1 MLLINRINSTNNNTT
16 HDQNGKDKSI
26 HINTMTATHF
36 RKNSHTNALASPSAI
51 TNGSGVN
58 NITTDAA
65 SAATPSSMS
74 SSSLPLLGRAPSLK
88 KSGNDSTIADKKS
101 KFSLQGLFR
110 KRSNS
115 ITAQKEQQLQQKQEE
130 LVQQEDEEEAQAP
143 PPPPPPPPPP
153 QQQQQQQDDISSLQ
167 LSPTNYADYTYSDD
181 VLTTPRQQNSYT
193 LTSPVVTPHN
203 IMDNTNHLTIIRSIE
218 EEEEEEEEGEE
229 EEGETVSNNQ
239 KAYDDND
246 FIAEQEFSFESSN
259 PHFAPSTLQPIPR
272 SALFSPS
279 PGYISHQQTNT
290 ATAPPNNGLSS
301 DHERYTSFTADC
313 VSLQNSEMSTAM
325 DLDSDTMIINASDY
339 NTDNDV
345 ESKLNVDKQRGGVK
359 KTKLK
364 DSVTATRPSLSSRT
378 NTSAPKRNLKS
389 ILRIGSFSG
398 NHNIRTTNPHK
409 DAVSTKVCTPTTIP
423 QTIERQAESEFS
435 FDNENDDDH
444 GLYNFEPEF
453 EDSQLDLNFDPKH
466 EESELDYKF
475 GGYHPVCKGDVY
487 FSRNLPNRE
496 YVILRKL
503 GWGHFSTVWL
513 AKSRI
518 STIGNGSSSI
528 HSSSSSSSPSTC
540 SNDDYSEYFVAIKF
554 VKSNKNYKEAA
565 RDEIRILH
573 TLQDP
578 VHNNGHLPGEYSSYF
593 DTHPPKQHPGYKH
606 LMKLL
611 DDFEITGP
619 NGNHIC
625 MVFEILGENVLN
637 LIYKYKKFYRHV
649 DEEIKRKSVEG
660 EESNGQQVPHLKS
673 EQVQQPAMKFGKWD
687 NKYFKRNTKSKL
699 SLGLTK
705 KDLTDAAI
713 AAPPSA
719 ASTVSS
725 SSTTVSPIETVME
738 TGEDIDSS
746 MIKTATGA
754 TGFGLGMAIGAAAGC
769 NTSQSTTATST
780 DPWQLSMEKKL
791 KAMSSDSLVKLIK
804 TSRSVGGIPLPI
816 VKTIVKQL
824 LLAVDY
830 MHHCG
835 IIHTDLKPE
844 NILIDIEDINKVIK
858 LIEDEKMSKARA
870 SNSSLSRAASLI
882 KRGGSSFSKP
892 SLLQRTLS
900 FNVLQQAPP
909 ATVTEHP
916 ELAELHQ
923 QQQQQQQQSQHS
935 LTEHKQR
942 QASTTSITSSQ
953 SSSFYYK
960 RLKNSI
966 LGKYDSPIRSSKPLS
981 SATTSSDIFFK
992 DVDFDKARRKSVSKA
1007 ISPKNFSI
1015 FDLGRRSTITNM
1027 SNSSLIKSASSNCAA
1042 GAGAVTSDNISI
1054 KIADLGNATYTN
1066 EHFTNQIQTR
1076 QYRSPEIILK
1086 YKSWGSST
1094 DLWSIGCII
1103 FELITGDFLFD
1114 PHDGKC
1120 FDKDEDHLAQIVE
1133 LLGHFPLDEYLVDC
1147 KLTGK
1152 FFKLHPENHRQIIF
1166 KNIDNLKYWGLEE
1179 VLVEKYKFPANDPQ
1193 IKLICDLI
1201 LKCLSF
1207 DLDQRYD
1214 AGSLLK
1220 HPWFTN
1226 SSDVED
1232 TTTTTTTSDDFEVG
1246 HGCGCEVDEE
1256 MLKNLPNIHDD
1267 LPGYTCEA

>member
-1 MLLINRINSTNNNTT
+1 MLLINRINSNNSNSRS
-16 HDQNGKDKSI
+16 QNYKEKNLPGKNS
-26 HINTMTATHF
+26 HF
-36 RKNSHTNALASPSAI
+36 RKNSTAYTLDSPSSSSVATNEI
-51 TNGSGVN
+51 TDGV
-58 NITTDAA
+58 TADAA
-65 SAATPSSMS
+65 ATATPTSVT
-74 SSSLPLLGRAPSLK
+74 SSSLPLLGRSPSLK
-88 KSGNDSTIADKKS
+88 KNNSDATTGDKKS

-110 KRSNS
+110 KRANS
-115 ITAQKEQQLQQKQEE
+115 TSAQKEQPVEK
-130 LVQQEDEEEAQAP
+130 EEEEQGI
-143 PPPPPPPPPP
+143 
-153 QQQQQQQDDISSLQ
+153 QQYNESTSLP
-167 LSPTNYADYTYSDD
+167 SPTDATFPYNSS
-181 VLTTPRQQNSYT
+181 VLTTPIQQQSCTSNS
-193 LTSPVVTPHN
+193 PAVTPHS
-203 IMDNTNHLTIIRSIE
+203 IMDNTNHITIIRSIE
-218 EEEEEEEEGEE
+218 EEEEAASNDHVTIEEEEEAE
-229 EEGETVSNNQ
+229 DDDYNNETQ
-239 KAYDDND
+239 P
-246 FIAEQEFSFESSN
+246 FSFDSTN
-259 PHFAPSTLQPIPR
+259 ACFTTTNLAPVPR

-279 PGYISHQQTNT
+279 PGYISHQGTM
-290 ATAPPNNGLSS
+290 ATPKPTHPQSGS

-325 DLDSDTMIINASDY
+325 DLDSDTMIVNASDY
-339 NTDNDV
+339 RVDN
-345 ESKLNVDKQRGGVK
+345 EQETKTRLNPGKQRSSI
-359 KTKLK
+359 TKNPK
-364 DSVTATRPSLSSRT
+364 DTTTRPSITTRP
-378 NTSAPKRNLKS
+378 SAPKRNLKS

-409 DAVSTKVCTPTTIP
+409 DAVATKVSTPTTSTSTATAGQN
-423 QTIERQAESEFS
+423 QTEFS
-435 FDNENDDDH
+435 FENDD
-444 GLYNFEPEF
+444 E
-453 EDSQLDLNFDPKH
+453 EDEYCSESELQESQSDLDFDPKH
-466 EESELDYKF
+466 EESEQDYKF

-487 FSRNLPNRE
+487 FSRKLPNRE

-528 HSSSSSSSPSTC
+528 HSSTSLH
-540 SNDDYSEYFVAIKF
+540 SNEDYNEYFVAIKF

-565 RDEIRILH
+565 RDEIKILQ

-578 VHNNGHLPGEYSSYF
+578 VNNHAHLPVENVSYF
-593 DTHPPKQHPGYKH
+593 DNHPPKQHPGYKH

-611 DDFEITGP
+611 DDFEIAGP

-649 DEEIKRKSVEG
+649 DEEIKRKNVEG
-660 EESNGQQVPHLKS
+660 DEAKQGQGQSQLQPQQKS
-673 EQVQQPAMKFGKWD
+673 EQVQPGMKFGKWD

-705 KDLTDAAI
+705 KDICDSTI
-713 AAPPSA
+713 APPST
-719 ASTVSS
+719 ASTISS

-738 TGEDIDSS
+738 ASEDIDSS
-746 MIKTATGA
+746 MTTAATGA
-754 TGFGLGMAIGAAAGC
+754 TGTGIGFGFGLGASGI
-769 NTSQSTTATST
+769 TQSIKLAST
-780 DPWQLSMEKKL
+780 DPWHNSMEKKL

-804 TSRSVGGIPLPI
+804 TSHSVGGIPLPI

-844 NILIDIEDINKVIK
+844 NILIDIDDINKVIRS
-858 LIEDEKMSKARA
+858 IEDEKVAKARA

-882 KRGGSSFSKP
+882 KRGSFSKP
-892 SLLQRTLS
+892 NLLQQTSS
-900 FNVLQQAPP
+900 FAALQQAPP

-916 ELAELHQ
+916 ENVEQEQQHSPQHQ
-923 QQQQQQQQSQHS
+923 YQQSS
-935 LTEHKQR
+935 TEQKPR
-942 QASTTSITSSQ
+942 QESTTSITSSH
-953 SSSFYYK
+953 SSNFYYK
-960 RLKNSI
+960 RSKNSI
-966 LGKYDSPIRSSKPLS
+966 SGKYDSPIRSSKPLS
-981 SATTSSDIFFK
+981 SASTSSDIFFK
-992 DVDFDKARRKSVSKA
+992 DVDFDKARRSSVSKA
-1007 ISPKNFSI
+1007 ISPKNFSL
-1015 FDLGRRSTITNM
+1015 FDLGRKSTT
-1027 SNSSLIKSASSNCAA
+1027 SSN
-1042 GAGAVTSDNISI
+1042 TSLLKPNSINQDNISI

-1114 PHDGKC
+1114 PHDGKF

-1133 LLGHFPLDEYLVDC
+1133 LLGRFPSDEYLVDC

-1179 VLVEKYKFPANDPQ
+1179 VLVEKYKFPAGDPQ
-1193 IKLICDLI
+1193 VKLICDLI
-1201 LKCLSF
+1201 LKCLTF

-1214 AGSLLK
+1214 ARSLLK
-1220 HPWFTN
+1220 HPWFCSGGN
-1226 SSDVED
+1226 SDA
-1232 TTTTTTTSDDFEVG
+1232 DDDGRNDE
-1246 HGCGCEVDEE
+1246 CKVDEE
-1256 MLKNLPNIHDD
+1256 MLKNLPNVHND

>member
-1 MLLINRINSTNNNTT
+1 MLLVNRINSNNSTSLN
-16 HDQNGKDKSI
+16 QNNKDKSI
-26 HINTMTATHF
+26 HNNGHF
-36 RKNSHTNALASPSAI
+36 RKNSLASTVASSPSGNSIDVTA
-51 TNGSGVN
+51 
-58 NITTDAA
+58 DAA
-65 SAATPSSMS
+65 AAATPSSVP
-74 SSSLPLLGRAPSLK
+74 SSSLPLLGRSPSFRK
-88 KSGNDSTIADKKS
+88 NNNEPTATDKKS
-101 KFSLQGLFR
+101 KFSFQGLFK

-115 ITAQKEQQLQQKQEE
+115 ITAQKEQLQQQEE
-130 LVQQEDEEEAQAP
+130 LAEKEEEEEE
-143 PPPPPPPPPP
+143 P
-153 QQQQQQQDDISSLQ
+153 QQQHSTSVEQH
-167 LSPTNYADYTYSDD
+167 SPTSAEFPYYCSI
-181 VLTTPRQQNSYT
+181 LTTPIQESCTSN
-193 LTSPVVTPHN
+193 SPVITPHN
-203 IMDNTNHLTIIRSIE
+203 IMDNTNHITIIRSIE
-218 EEEEEEEEGEE
+218 EEEEEDTATNNHDTYQEE
-229 EEGETVSNNQ
+229 
-239 KAYDDND
+239 DN
-246 FIAEQEFSFESSN
+246 FEQQEFSFESMN
-259 PHFAPSTLQPIPR
+259 PRFGSSTIAPVPR
-272 SALFSPS
+272 STLFSPS
-279 PGYISHQQTNT
+279 PGCLSHQPFTAAASGTPTN
-290 ATAPPNNGLSS
+290 S

-339 NTDNDV
+339 KVENDS
-345 ESKLNVDKQRGGVK
+345 ESKLNLGKQRDSVK
-359 KTKLK
+359 KKLK
-364 DSVTATRPSLSSRT
+364 GTTATRPSLSSRT
-378 NTSAPKRNLKS
+378 NTSTPKRNLKS
-389 ILRIGSFSG
+389 LLRIGSFSG
-398 NHNIRTTNPHK
+398 NHNVRTTNPHK
-409 DAVSTKVCTPTTIP
+409 DAVSTKVCTPTTP
-423 QTIERQAESEFS
+423 QTIEQQTYQSEFS
-435 FDNENDDDH
+435 FEENDENV
-444 GLYNFEPEF
+444 YNSESEF
-453 EDSQLDLNFDPKH
+453 EESQLDLNFDPKH
-466 EESELDYKF
+466 EENELDYKF

-487 FSRNLPNRE
+487 FSRKLPNRE

-528 HSSSSSSSPSTC
+528 HSSSSTT
-540 SNDDYSEYFVAIKF
+540 SNEDYNEYFVAIKF

-565 RDEIRILH
+565 RDEIRILQ

-578 VHNNGHLPGEYSSYF
+578 VHNNGHLAGEYSNYF
-593 DTHPPKQHPGYKH
+593 DAHPPKQHPGYKH

-660 EESNGQQVPHLKS
+660 EETKQQVQLQSQQKS
-673 EQVQQPAMKFGKWD
+673 EQVQPTMKFGKWD

-705 KDLTDAAI
+705 KELDSTI
-713 AAPPSA
+713 APPST
-719 ASTVSS
+719 ASTISS

-738 TGEDIDSS
+738 VGEDIDSS
-746 MIKTATGA
+746 MTTAATGA
-754 TGFGLGMAIGAAAGC
+754 TGIGLGMAIGAAGGI
-769 NTSQSTTATST
+769 TQSTTLTST
-780 DPWQLSMEKKL
+780 DPWHNSMEKKL

-844 NILIDIEDINKVIK
+844 NILIDIEDINKVIR
-858 LIEDEKMSKARA
+858 LIEDEKLTKARA

-882 KRGGSSFSKP
+882 KRGGSFSKP
-892 SLLQRTLS
+892 NLLQRTLS
-900 FNVLQQAPP
+900 FTMSQQAPP

-916 ELAELHQ
+916 EIPEQ
-923 QQQQQQQQSQHS
+923 QQQQPLAEQ
-935 LTEHKQR
+935 KPR
-942 QASTTSITSSQ
+942 QASTTSINSSH
-953 SSSFYYK
+953 SSNFYYK

-981 SATTSSDIFFK
+981 SAATSSDIFFK
-992 DVDFDKARRKSVSKA
+992 DVDFDQARRKSVSKA

-1015 FDLGRRSTITNM
+1015 FDLGRKSVT
-1027 SNSSLIKSASSNCAA
+1027 NSSASLKTANTI
-1042 GAGAVTSDNISI
+1042 TSDNISI

-1114 PHDGKC
+1114 PHDGKF

-1179 VLVEKYKFPANDPQ
+1179 VLVEKYKFPKNDPQ
-1193 IKLICDLI
+1193 VKMICDLI
-1201 LKCLSF
+1201 LKCLNF

-1220 HPWFTN
+1220 HPWFSN
-1226 SSDVED
+1226 D
-1232 TTTTTTTSDDFEVG
+1232 TTADDADDNIING
-1246 HGCGCEVDEE
+1246 GEVDEE
-1256 MLKNLPNIHDD
+1256 ALKNLPNVHNDV
-1267 LPGYTCEA
+1267 PGYTCEA